1 VVAQHAGP
9 ASQSGIVLSGIVP
22 PLVDGYY
29 ARTESGP
36 DLANTIRP
44 GEIVV
49 LTHGDDAAPI
59 TQGGTGKTQLAV
71 DLTHA
76 LWNARTV
83 EALIWV
89 TASNREAVITSFAQ
103 AANTVDAANLAES
116 AEVAATR
123 FVTWLAHT
131 RRPWALI
138 IDDLR
143 DPGDLADLWP
153 GGQSGRVVITTSLS
167 AAELAGIPALANAR
181 VLPLGGFSRRESLS
195 YLSSRLTDYPDQ
207 RIEALDL
214 GEDLDGLP
222 LALAQA
228 TAVMTSRKFGCREYR
243 TMFADRRKH
252 MSDMDGVSA
261 AVLATWSLAAECA
274 HTLAPAG
281 LAWPALALAA
291 ALDRNGIPGAVLTS
305 PTACGYVAGRPSTA
319 AGADQSLVRAAI
331 NNLAQVGLVTID
343 PASAVRTVRMHASV
357 QAAVRAWLPRAD
369 LEHVVLTAADA
380 LLETW
385 PDGDPSPQLDQAL
398 RDCTSSLRAVDASL
412 GGSLLWKPEAHPLL
426 FRAGVSLESSKLS
439 EAAIAYWQQI
449 VSTSTRLLGAGHANA
464 VTARD
469 RLATAYESAGL
480 SGEAIAVFQTAL
492 ADRERNQGPEH
503 PETIAARS
511 KLAHAYQSAGR
522 PGDAVALFER
532 TVADSE
538 KLLGPGHPNTFAA
551 RADLAAAY
559 QVAGRS
565 KDAINAYQQLV
576 GDSDRLL
583 GAGHPTTLGARTSLG
598 TAYLASGDNKLAIDV
613 FERALGDQ
621 ERMHGRDHLDTI
633 AARATLASAY
643 RSAGKP
649 KDAIAQYER
658 VLADRERIEGA
669 DQPGTIAARANLA
682 FAYRSAG
689 RMREAVP
696 AYERT
701 LADRERVQGRDHRD
715 TLTARS
721 NLAAAYQQAR
731 RLTEAIPQYE
741 RALADSERMLGEGD
755 IETLTTRCNLAS
767 AYYTVGRL
775 SDVVTVLQ
783 RALTDCE
790 RYLGP
795 DHPMTSTVRENLDAA
810 TQALTRDLEHM
821 VVLMSLPA
829 QPGDNTDTTGLKA
842 PEVPC
847 HPPCTTSSSS
857 AAVRPAARWRTGSRP
872 IRRRR
877 SWCSRPA
884 APTTSGT
891 PISTCRPRS
900 RSRSATGSTT
910 GSTRANQ
917 NPG

>member
-1 VVAQHAGP
+1 VVPQHAGP
-9 ASQSGIVLSGIVP
+9 ASQSGILLSGIVP
-22 PLVDGYY
+22 PLVDGFYT
-29 ARTESGP
+29 RTESGP
-36 DLANTIRP
+36 DLADTVRP
-44 GEIVV
+44 GEVTV
-49 LTHGDDAAPI
+49 LTHGDDTPAAPI

-71 DLTHA
+71 DFTHA

-83 EALIWV
+83 EMLIWV
-89 TASNREAVITSFAQ
+89 TASNRESVITSFAQ
-103 AANTVDAANLAES
+103 AANTVDAANPAET
-116 AEVAATR
+116 AEVAAAR
-123 FVTWLAHT
+123 FITWLAHT
-131 RRPWALI
+131 RRPWALV

-153 GGQSGRVVITTSLS
+153 GGQSGRVVVTTSLTVS
-167 AAELAGIPALANAR
+167 ELAGIPALAKAQ
-181 VLPLGGFSRRESLS
+181 VVHLGGFSRRESLS
-195 YLSSRLTDYPDQ
+195 YLSSRLIDYPDQ

-214 GEDLDGLP
+214 GEDLDRLP

-228 TAVMTSRKFGCREYR
+228 TAVMTARKLGCREYR
-243 TMFADRRKH
+243 TMFADRREH
-252 MSDMDGVSA
+252 MNDMDGVSA

-291 ALDRNGIPGAVLTS
+291 VLDRNGIPGAVLTS

-331 NNLAQVGLVTID
+331 NNLAQVGLVSID

-369 LEHVVLTAADA
+369 LEQVVLIAADA

-385 PDGDPSPQLDQAL
+385 PEGDSEPRGEMTQAL

-412 GGSLLWKPEAHPLL
+412 GASLLWKPEAHQLL
-426 FRAGVSLESSKLS
+426 FRAGVSLEDSRLG

-449 VSTSTRLLGAGHANA
+449 VATSTRLLGAGHANA

-492 ADRERNQGPEH
+492 ADRERNLGAGH
-503 PETIAARS
+503 PDTITARS

-532 TVADSE
+532 TVTDSE
-538 KLLGPGHPNTFAA
+538 KLLGAGHPNTFAA

-576 GDSDRLL
+576 ADSDRLL

-598 TAYLASGDNKLAIDV
+598 VAYQASGENKLAIDA

-643 RSAGKP
+643 RSSGKS
-649 KDAIAQYER
+649 KEAVAQHER
-658 VLADRERIEGA
+658 VLADRERLEGT
-669 DQPGTIAARANLA
+669 DHPDTIAARANLA

-755 IETLTTRCNLAS
+755 VETLTTRCNLAS

-775 SDVVTVLQ
+775 SDVVTILQ

-810 TQALTRDLEHM
+810 TQA
-821 VVLMSLPA
+821 
-829 QPGDNTDTTGLKA
+829 
-842 PEVPC
+842 
-847 HPPCTTSSSS
+847 
-857 AAVRPAARWRTGSRP
+857 
-872 IRRRR
+872 
-877 SWCSRPA
+877 
-884 APTTSGT
+884 
-891 PISTCRPRS
+891 
-900 RSRSATGSTT
+900 
-910 GSTRANQ
+910 
-917 NPG
+917 